1 MFYWLFLL
9 GSIIFLDVCLSGDNA
24 VVIAMAANGL
34 PEKQRDSAI
43 SGGMVL
49 ACAVRIVLA
58 LFATFLLANHWVAFF
73 GGLGLLYVGY
83 KLFLQIRSGE
93 VGPAEMKP
101 ATSYGDALL
110 LIMLADI
117 TMSLDNV
124 LAVAALARSHWLL
137 MILGITASIVF
148 LTYAAKWVAKLLE
161 KYHWINW
168 VGLVMILWVALDLIS
183 GSYDITLNTIRGG

>member
-58 LFATFLLANHWVAFF
+58 LFATFLLANHWVAFL
-73 GGLGLLYVGY
+73 GGLGLLWVAY
-83 KLFLQIRSGE
+83 KLFLQIRGKAA
-93 VGPAEMKP
+93 GPSTVTP
-101 ATSYGDALL
+101 AVSYTDALL
-110 LIMLADI
+110 LIMVADI

-124 LAVAALARSHWLL
+124 LAVAALARNHWFL

-161 KYHWINW
+161 KYPWINW
-168 VGLVMILWVALDLIS
+168 VGLLMIVYVAVDLIS
-183 GSYDITLNTIRGG
+183 GSYDITLSTIRSS